1 MIKGK
6 EAISMEKTNKRL
18 KQISWILFIIQTIG
32 TGILMKILPDRM
44 PMHFDSQGR
53 PDRYGSKYELIIIV
67 VLSLLVL
74 LLYEGFV
81 KDKTEKQ
88 EASEDERQKAY
99 GLITKYSYRICEIV
113 IILIMI
119 LVEISL
125 TITAFKKA
133 EDFAVTDSIEWL
145 MTGVNIL
152 LALVLIVFGNIMP
165 KTRNNGIFGMRTVWS
180 RYNDET
186 WYRTNRI
193 VGKLGVAVGVISLLV
208 SVFVQSRIALFI
220 ILGLISVWAVVSVVI
235 SKKIYDDECKKT
247 IKNE

>member
-44 PMHFDSQGR
+44 PMHFDPQGR

-99 GLITKYSYRICEIV
+99 GRITKYSYRICEIV

-165 KTRNNGIFGMRTVWS
+165 KTRNNGIIGMRTVWS

-193 VGKLGVAVGVISLLV
+193 AGKLGVAVGVISLLV